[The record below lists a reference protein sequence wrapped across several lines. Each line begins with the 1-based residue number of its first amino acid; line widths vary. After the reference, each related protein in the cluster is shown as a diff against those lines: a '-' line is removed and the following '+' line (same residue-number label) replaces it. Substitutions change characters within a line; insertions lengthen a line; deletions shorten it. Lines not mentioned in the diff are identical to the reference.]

1 MKMSFPVLALIVS
14 ILVLSCKSE
23 DSSAACQT
31 EIENKL
37 NDINCKLDS
46 IQKCCNVAKTP
57 SYSCSDVKAN
67 DPNSK
72 SGYYNIL
79 NKKGTVER
87 VYCYMEELCNSTD
100 GWMRVAHLDMRNSM
114 ESCPAEFKLYSASN
128 GVRACGRRDGC
139 SGKTFS
145 TNDFAYGEVCGKLI
159 GYQVGWIDGASASY
173 GPDTVT
179 ITHGTNGNEIWTF
192 FSGSSKTGS
201 YTGTYSNCPCG
212 IRDPVR
218 PVKELES
225 DSYYCEAGSQN
236 APEAGRFYPEERL
249 WDGENCGPVE
259 TDCCKHPDMPWF
271 YKPLGYSTTDYI
283 EIEICCTEGTG
294 DEDIPLE
301 QYEIYVK

>member
-1 MKMSFPVLALIVS
+1 MSFPVLALIVS

-23 DSSAACQT
+23 DSSAVCQGDNLK
-31 EIENKL
+31 IENKL

-46 IQKCCNVAKTP
+46 IQKDCCNAAKTP
-57 SYSCSDVKAN
+57 PKSCSDVKAN

-79 NKKGTVER
+79 NKNGTVER
-87 VYCYMEELCNSTD
+87 VYCYMEELCNST

-114 ESCPAEFKLYSASN
+114 ESCPAEFKLYSSN

-145 TNDFAYGEVCGKLI
+145 TNDIAYVEVCGKLI
-159 GYQVGWIDGASASY
+159 GYQVGLIDGASTSY

-179 ITHGTNGNEIWTF
+179 ITHGTKSNKIWTF
-192 FSGSSKTGS
+192 YSGSFKNES
-201 YTGTYSNCPCG
+201 YSTCPCG
-212 IRDPVR
+212 IRHSTVP
-218 PVKELES
+218 EAES
-225 DSYYCEAGSQN
+225 DSYYCEAGSQKT
-236 APEAGRFYPEERL
+236 PQSGRFYYEERI

-259 TDCCKHPDMPWF
+259 TDCCKRPDMPWF
-271 YKPLGYSTTDYI
+271 YKPIGHSTTDHI
-283 EIEICCTEGTG
+283 KIEICCTEGTG
-294 DEDIPLE
+294 EEDMPLE